1 MLAVDAG
8 SHLAAIQRILENHF
22 PVVSA
27 NNHANALPIR
37 LSSES
42 RSTGSEQSPENESED
57 SNESETPEP
66 VPEAPITTLE
76 SGPFAGLPFPHAS
89 ARANA
94 VHIVREHVSTYLITH
109 PHLDHL
115 SGFAINTAAFHNTS
129 RPKRLA
135 ALPFTV
141 NAIKAHIFNDI
152 IWPNLTD
159 EDNGVGFVT
168 FQRLTEGGN
177 LALGDGNSRGFIE
190 VCDGLAAK
198 GFKVSHGRCAGTSC
212 CEYGRRGSGANM
224 ADPGGTPQ
232 HTHSGHAHGYAH
244 TQHTQHNG
252 GAKTSAPTE
261 GRRAS
266 VFTQPSQPST
276 PTFYGQQNEYLQ
288 CVVDSSA
295 FFIRADDT
303 GREILIFGD
312 VEPDGISAL
321 PRTHVV
327 WAEAAPKIA
336 QGILS
341 GIFIECSYNDSQQDA
356 VLFGHLAPRHLIKE
370 LETLAEMV
378 AEKRKEGS
386 DKVGKKRKRW
396 SHQHGSEPGPS
407 SSTKIPKS
415 RSHRADTPGAGS
427 TNMDDLPVSI
437 SHATL
442 SSHVQ
447 YDGVTTSAPQT
458 MEIKMGSI
466 EPVTTRT
473 SLPQFDGPLKGVRV
487 IVIHVK
493 DTMTDGP
500 LVGESI
506 LQELW
511 AHEARLA
518 KEGKALGCVF
528 EISTSGASY
537 WF

>member
-1 MLAVDAG
+1 M
-8 SHLAAIQRILENHF
+8 EK
-22 PVVSA
+22 
-27 NNHANALPIR
+27 
-37 LSSES
+37 
-42 RSTGSEQSPENESED
+42 
-57 SNESETPEP
+57 
-66 VPEAPITTLE
+66 
-76 SGPFAGLPFPHAS
+76 GPFAGLAFPYAS

-109 PHLDHL
+109 PHLDHF

-141 NAIKAHIFNDI
+141 NAIKTHIFNDI

-177 LALGDGNSRGFIE
+177 LALGDGHSRGFIE

-198 GFKVSHGRCAGTSC
+198 AFKVSHGRCAATPYSDF
-212 CEYGRRGSGANM
+212 GRRGSGANM
-224 ADPGGTPQ
+224 VDPGGASQ
-232 HTHSGHAHGYAH
+232 HTHSGHVHGYAH
-244 TQHTQHNG
+244 TQHAQHPHAQQHNTS
-252 GAKTSAPTE
+252 AKTTAPTE

-266 VFTQPSQPST
+266 IFSQPSQPGT

-288 CVVDSSA
+288 CVVDSTA

-303 GREILIFGD
+303 GREILMFGD
-312 VEPDGISAL
+312 VEPDSLSAL

-341 GIFIECSYNDSQQDA
+341 GIFIECSYSDSQRDA
-356 VLFGHLAPRHLIKE
+356 VLFGHLAPRHLNKE

-378 AEKRKEGS
+378 AEKRKEAG
-386 DKVGKKRKRW
+386 DKASKKRKRW
-396 SHQHGSEPGPS
+396 SHQHGSEAGPS
-407 SSTKIPKS
+407 STSKMPRN
-415 RSHRADTPGAGS
+415 RSHRADTPGTGS
-427 TNMDDLPVSI
+427 LSMDDLSMSI
-437 SHATL
+437 PHATASGHIL
-442 SSHVQ
+442 Q
-447 YDGVTTSAPQT
+447 DGAITSTPLAMDISVDPL
-458 MEIKMGSI
+458 
-466 EPVTTRT
+466 TTRT

-487 IVIHVK
+487 IVIHMK

-500 LVGESI
+500 LIGESI

-518 KEGKALGCVF
+518 REGKALGCVF
-528 EISTSGASY
+528 DISTSGASY

>member
-1 MLAVDAG
+1 M
-8 SHLAAIQRILENHF
+8 
-22 PVVSA
+22 VSR
-27 NNHANALPIR
+27 ALPIR

-42 RSTGSEQSPENESED
+42 QSAGSEESPENESED

-76 SGPFAGLPFPHAS
+76 RGPFAGLAFPFAS

-109 PHLDHL
+109 PHLDHF

-129 RPKRLA
+129 KPKRLA

-159 EDNGVGFVT
+159 EDNGVGLVT

-177 LALGDGNSRGFIE
+177 LALGDGNARGFIE

-198 GFKVSHGRCAGTSC
+198 AFKVSHGRCAGTSRS
-212 CEYGRRGSGANM
+212 EYGRRGSGTSNM
-224 ADPGGTPQ
+224 MDPGGTSQ
-232 HTHSGHAHGYAH
+232 HTHSSHVHGYAH
-244 TQHTQHNG
+244 TQHAQHTPTPQHNG
-252 GAKTSAPTE
+252 GTKTPAPTE

-266 VFTQPSQPST
+266 IFSQPSQPGT

-288 CVVDSSA
+288 CVVDSTA
-295 FFIRADDT
+295 FFIRADGT
-303 GREILIFGD
+303 GKEILIFGD
-312 VEPDGISAL
+312 VEPDSISAL
-321 PRTHVV
+321 PRTHIV

-341 GIFIECSYNDSQQDA
+341 GILIECSYNDSRRDT
-356 VLFGHLAPRHLIKE
+356 VLFGHLTPRHLIKE

-378 AEKRKEGS
+378 AEKRKEGV

-396 SHQHGSEPGPS
+396 SHHQHGNEPVPS
-407 SSTKIPKS
+407 SSTKMQRS
-415 RSHRADTPGAGS
+415 RSYRADPPETGS
-427 TNMDDLPVSI
+427 TNMDDMPMSI
-437 SHATL
+437 SHSAVPG
-442 SSHVQ
+442 HAQ
-447 YDGVTTSAPQT
+447 YDSVITSVPQT
-458 MEIKMGSI
+458 MDIKMDSI
-466 EPVTTRT
+466 DPVTTGT

-487 IVIHVK
+487 IVIHIK

-518 KEGKALGCVF
+518 REGKALGCVF